1 MHNPLQNT
9 MSRWDWI
16 RDCPSKSHGTRGK
29 HRNHFTDFSR
39 VWAPSTSG
47 QPARLSARGRMLG
60 GGGAPPGGTGPTG
73 GGAPAPGP
81 GGAMVPAMPGSMSQM
96 PGGDGW
102 DGWGLAG
109 DWGPSTVF
117 FLGGR
122 FFFIGDTI
130 FEQE

>member
-16 RDCPSKSHGTRGK
+16 RIVLQNHMALGESTEIISLISVEFGLRVPPANRPPFRPGK
-29 HRNHFTDFSR
+29 
-39 VWAPSTSG
+39 
-47 QPARLSARGRMLG
+47 MLG
-60 GGGAPPGGTGPTG
+60 GGAPGGTGPTG
-73 GGAPAPGP
+73 GGAPPGP

-96 PGGDGW
+96 PGWDDW

-109 DWGPSTVF
+109 VGAHRIFFWG
-117 FLGGR
+117 GEIY
-122 FFFIGDTI
+122 IGDTI